1 MDKNQH
7 IQLPNRKENE
17 DISPREQLVY
27 LALKSFMNKDTK
39 ESFPSLKNIS
49 SITGI
54 NIGTIRKD
62 IKHLEELDYIKII
75 KQGRNQIYRFND
87 YKTFEVF
94 SYDFLYNKDLTSTE
108 KAYLVATQQ
117 YMFKTQETGSVSL
130 SNNTLSNLIHMP
142 ESTVSKCNRSL
153 ENKNLLTIVNNK
165 NRDELG
171 FMAQTKIFK
180 LAEFNEAVVN
190 TLVNHEDRLSQLE
203 KQNRILMDEIN
214 RLKGLQNVSDAEIIL

>member
-39 ESFPSLKNIS
+39 ESFPSLKKIS

-54 NIGTIRKD
+54 NVGTIRKD
-62 IKHLEELDYIKII
+62 IKRLEELDYIKII

-117 YMFKTQETGSVSL
+117 YMFKTQETGSVSF
-130 SNNTLSNLIHMP
+130 SNNALSNLIHMP

-153 ENKNLLTIVNNK
+153 ENKNLLTIVDNR
-165 NRDELG
+165 NRDDLG
-171 FMAQTKIFK
+171 LMAQTKIFK

-203 KQNRILMDEIN
+203 KQNQLLMAEIN
-214 RLKGLQNVSDAEIIL
+214 RLKGLQQEEIIL

>member
-39 ESFPSLKNIS
+39 ESFPSLKKVS

-54 NIGTIRKD
+54 NVGTIRKD
-62 IKHLEELDYIKII
+62 IKRLEDLDYIKII

-117 YMFKTQETGSVSL
+117 YMFKTQETGSVSF
-130 SNNTLSNLIHMP
+130 SNNALSNLIHMP

-153 ENKNLLTIVNNK
+153 ENKNLLTIVDNK
-165 NRDELG
+165 NRDDLG
-171 FMAQTKIFK
+171 LMAQTKIFK

-203 KQNRILMDEIN
+203 KQNQLLMAEIN
-214 RLKGLQNVSDAEIIL
+214 RLKGLQQEEIIL

>member
-39 ESFPSLKNIS
+39 ESFPSLKKVS

-54 NIGTIRKD
+54 NVGTIRKD
-62 IKHLEELDYIKII
+62 IKRLEDLDYIKII

-117 YMFKTQETGSVSL
+117 YMFKTQETGSVSF
-130 SNNTLSNLIHMP
+130 SNNALSNLIHMP

-153 ENKNLLTIVNNK
+153 ENKNLLTIVDNR
-165 NRDELG
+165 NRDDLG
-171 FMAQTKIFK
+171 LMAQTKIFK

-203 KQNRILMDEIN
+203 KQNQLLMAEIN
-214 RLKGLQNVSDAEIIL
+214 RLKGLQQEEIIL

>member
-39 ESFPSLKNIS
+39 ESFPSLKKIS

-54 NIGTIRKD
+54 NVGTIRKD
-62 IKHLEELDYIKII
+62 IKRLEELDYIKII
-75 KQGRNQIYRFND
+75 KQGRNQIYKFND

-117 YMFKTQETGSVSL
+117 YMFKTQETGSVSF
-130 SNNTLSNLIHMP
+130 SNNALSNLIHMP

-153 ENKNLLTIVNNK
+153 ENKNLLTIVDNR
-165 NRDELG
+165 NRDDLG
-171 FMAQTKIFK
+171 LMAQTKIFK

-203 KQNRILMDEIN
+203 KQNQLLMAEIN
-214 RLKGLQNVSDAEIIL
+214 RLKGLQQEEIIL

>member
-1 MDKNQH
+1 MNENQH

-17 DISPREQLVY
+17 DVSPREQLVY

-39 ESFPSLKNIS
+39 ESFPSLRKISDILNI
-49 SITGI
+49 
-54 NIGTIRKD
+54 NVNTIRKD

-75 KQGRNQIYRFND
+75 KQGKKQIYKFND

-117 YMFKTQETGSVSL
+117 YMFKTQETGSVSF
-130 SNNTLSNLIHMP
+130 SNNALSNLIHMP

-153 ENKNLLTIVNNK
+153 ENKNLLTIVHNK
-165 NRDELG
+165 NKDDYG
-171 FMAQTKIFK
+171 INTQTKIFK

-190 TLVNHEDRLSQLE
+190 TLVDHEDRLSQLE
-203 KQNRILMDEIN
+203 KQNQILMAEIN

>member
-1 MDKNQH
+1 MNKNQH

-17 DISPREQLVY
+17 DVSPREQLVY

-39 ESFPSLKNIS
+39 ESFPSLQKIS
-49 SITGI
+49 ELLDISIPTL
-54 NIGTIRKD
+54 RKD
-62 IKHLEELDYIKII
+62 IKHLEDLDYIKII
-75 KQGRNQIYRFND
+75 KKGKNQIYRFND

-117 YMFKTQETGSVSL
+117 YMFKTQETGSVSF
-130 SNNTLSNLIHMP
+130 SNNALSNLIHMP

-153 ENKNLLTIVNNK
+153 ENKNLLTIVDNR
-165 NRDELG
+165 NRDDLG
-171 FMAQTKIFK
+171 LMAQTKIFK

-203 KQNRILMDEIN
+203 KQNQLLMAEIN
-214 RLKGLQNVSDAEIIL
+214 RLKGLQQEEIIL

>member
-153 ENKNLLTIVNNK
+153 ENKNLLTIVNNR

-171 FMAQTKIFK
+171 LMAQTKIFK

>member
-39 ESFPSLKNIS
+39 ESFPSLKKIS

-54 NIGTIRKD
+54 NVGTIRKD
-62 IKHLEELDYIKII
+62 IKRLEDLDYIKII

-117 YMFKTQETGSVSL
+117 YMFKTQETGSVSF
-130 SNNTLSNLIHMP
+130 SNNALSNLIHMP

-153 ENKNLLTIVNNK
+153 ENKNLLTIVDNR
-165 NRDELG
+165 NRDDLG
-171 FMAQTKIFK
+171 LMAQTKIFK

-203 KQNRILMDEIN
+203 KQNQLLMAEIN
-214 RLKGLQNVSDAEIIL
+214 RLKGLQQEEIIL

>member
-1 MDKNQH
+1 MNKNQH

-17 DISPREQLVY
+17 DVSPREQLVY
-27 LALKSFMNKDTK
+27 LALKSFMNKETK
-39 ESFPSLKNIS
+39 ESFPSLQKIS
-49 SITGI
+49 ELLDISIPTL
-54 NIGTIRKD
+54 RKD

-75 KQGRNQIYRFND
+75 KQGKNQIYRFND

-117 YMFKTQETGSVSL
+117 YMFKTQETGSVSF
-130 SNNTLSNLIHMP
+130 SNNALSNLIHMP

-153 ENKNLLTIVNNK
+153 ENKNLLTIVHNK
-165 NRDELG
+165 NKDDYG
-171 FMAQTKIFK
+171 INTQTKIFK

-190 TLVNHEDRLSQLE
+190 TLVDHEDRLSQLE
-203 KQNRILMDEIN
+203 KQNQILMAEIN